1 MKDGIKETAEKGHR
15 RLWRRRWTAPCKECG
30 AIIVW
35 LDNTQP
41 QEVGK
46 KWSPWKM
53 VEVFGVRNGEPLFWD
68 GGIAYNPRVH
78 VDHWPNCTRQR
89 QKLAWI
95 IRRERED
102 L

>member
-1 MKDGIKETAEKGHR
+1 MADSLAKTAKTGHK

-35 LDNTQP
+35 LDNP
-41 QEVGK
+41 EPPAAGK
-46 KWSPWKM
+46 KWSPWRM
-53 VEVFGVRNGEPLFWD
+53 VEVFGERDGAPLFWD
-68 GGIAYNPRVH
+68 GSIAYNPKLH
-78 VDHWPNCTRQR
+78 VDHYPLCGAYRR
-89 QKLAWI
+89 RLAWI